1 MHLLLQ
7 IGLFA
12 LGSAIG
18 GLARWGVAVAVG
30 QFMGTAFPYGT
41 LLINVSGSLFL
52 GWFLTVLEA
61 RVLDGVSWL
70 RADDLKLMIA
80 VGFTGAY
87 TTFSTF
93 EYETHSLFRDDDRLL
108 GLAYIGLS
116 LFLGLLA
123 VHLGVLLAKWQY
135 GGTP

>member
-1 MHLLLQ
+1 MRVLVQ
-7 IGLFA
+7 IGLVAF
-12 LGSAIG
+12 GSALG
-18 GLARWGVAVAVG
+18 GLARWGVGLAAARWFGTGFPVG
-30 QFMGTAFPYGT
+30 TFV
-41 LLINVSGSLFL
+41 INISGCLFL
-52 GWFLTVLEA
+52 GWFATLLEDRLLPGLA
-61 RVLDGVSWL
+61 GLDANGL
-70 RADDLKLMIA
+70 RLMIA